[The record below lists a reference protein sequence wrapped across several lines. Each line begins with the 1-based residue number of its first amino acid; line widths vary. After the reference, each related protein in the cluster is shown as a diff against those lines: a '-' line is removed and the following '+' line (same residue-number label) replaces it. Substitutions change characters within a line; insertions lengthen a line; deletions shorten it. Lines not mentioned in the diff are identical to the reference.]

1 MKTIQASRLRATA
14 RRKNNSPN
22 GHLALP
28 VNGKHGSP
36 IRSSKLEVLP
46 PVKKLK
52 DEERARLAAYEAVI
66 ETNLQQFV
74 DVVLS
79 LKKIKDGRL
88 YREYG
93 EFEDYCRIK
102 FDFGRA
108 HSYRMLASAKVI
120 ADLQKLQSGDGKAG
134 QKSPIGD
141 FLLPRNEAQ
150 ARELARIKQPEK
162 RLDVLKL
169 VAKKS
174 GHAPL
179 NAAVIREA
187 VTKLKL
193 APAKPEGQ
201 NSYHEPIRYS
211 TDLKIFLKWLERLKK
226 LAEDG
231 EKSALVYHL
240 EKAIKDEAILPEMP
254 EMVLI
259 RGVNEQHGW
268 MGNMSAHPVIHQNQT
283 FRTTEALFQWLRFDG
298 HPEIQKRLIA
308 EKSPMA
314 VKMVAKKH
322 RRLLEKPDSGI
333 DLKMMRQCLK
343 LKIKQHPE
351 LKEKLLAT
359 GDKLIVED
367 CSARPR
373 GDSFYWGMALIERQW
388 VGENH
393 LGKLWMKLREQQ
405 KVT

>member
-1 MKTIQASRLRATA
+1 MKTIRAPKLRAPA
-14 RRKNNSPN
+14 RRKINSTS
-22 GHLALP
+22 GHSTLP
-28 VNGKHGSP
+28 VNGKHRSP

-52 DEERARLAAYEAVI
+52 DKERERLAAYEAVI

-74 DVVLS
+74 EVVLA
-79 LKKIKDGRL
+79 LKKIKDAKL

-93 EFEDYCRIK
+93 EFEDYCRIR

-108 HSYRMLASAKVI
+108 HGYRMLASAKVI
-120 ADLQKLQSGDGKAG
+120 ADLQKLQSDDGEAG
-134 QKSPIGD
+134 QKSPNGD
-141 FLLPRNEAQ
+141 ILLPRNEAQ
-150 ARELARIKQPEK
+150 ARELARIKQPKK
-162 RLDVLKL
+162 RLEVLKL
-169 VAKKS
+169 VAKET

-193 APAKPEGQ
+193 VPAKPAGQ
-201 NSYHEPIRYS
+201 NSYYEPARYN
-211 TDLKIFLKWLERLKK
+211 TDLKIFLQWLERLKK
-226 LAEDG
+226 LADDG
-231 EKSALVYHL
+231 KKSALMSL
-240 EKAIKDEAILPEMP
+240 LKKAIKDKAILPEMP
-254 EMVLI
+254 EMVFI
-259 RGVNEQHGW
+259 RGVDEQHGW
-268 MGNMSAHPVIHQNQT
+268 MGNMSAHSVIYQNQT

-322 RRLLEKPDSGI
+322 RRLLVNPDSAI

-343 LKIKQHPE
+343 LKIEQHAK

-373 GDSFYWGMALIERQW
+373 GDAFYWGMALIAGQW

-393 LGKLWMKLREQQ
+393 LGELWVKLREQE
-405 KVT
+405 KII

>member
-1 MKTIQASRLRATA
+1 MKTSQASKPRASA
-14 RRKNNSPN
+14 RRKISSTS
-22 GHLALP
+22 GHSALP
-28 VNGKHGSP
+28 VNGKPNSL

-46 PVKKLK
+46 LVKKLK

-66 ETNLQQFV
+66 EANLQQFV
-74 DVVLS
+74 EVVLS

-150 ARELARIKQPEK
+150 ARELARIKQTEK

-169 VAKKS
+169 VAKN
-174 GHAPL
+174 GRAPL

-193 APAKPEGQ
+193 APAKPAGQ
-201 NSYHEPIRYS
+201 NSYYEPTRYS
-211 TDLKIFLKWLERLKK
+211 TDLKMFLKWLERLKK
-226 LAEDG
+226 LADDG
-231 EKSALVYHL
+231 KKSEMIHL
-240 EKAIKDEAILPEMP
+240 LKKAIKDKAILPEMP

-259 RGVNEQHGW
+259 RGVDEQYGW
-268 MGNMSAHPVIHQNQT
+268 MGNMSAHPVIYHNQK

-314 VKMVAKKH
+314 VKMVAKKY
-322 RRLLEKPDSGI
+322 RRLLVGPDSAI

-343 LKIKQHPE
+343 LKIKQHAE

-393 LGKLWMKLREQQ
+393 LGELWMELREQE
-405 KVT
+405 KII

>member
-1 MKTIQASRLRATA
+1 MKTIQSSRLRASA
-14 RRKNNSPN
+14 RRKNNSTN
-22 GHLALP
+22 GRSALS
-28 VNGKHGSP
+28 VNGKHGSL
-36 IRSSKLEVLP
+36 IRSGKLEVLP
-46 PVKKLK
+46 PVKKLEDK
-52 DEERARLAAYEAVI
+52 ERVRLAAYEAVI

-74 DVVLS
+74 EVVLS

-93 EFEDYCRIK
+93 EFEEYCRIK

-150 ARELARIKQPEK
+150 ARELARIKQTEK

-169 VAKKS
+169 VAKN
-174 GHAPL
+174 GRAPL

-193 APAKPEGQ
+193 APAKPPKQ
-201 NSYHEPIRYS
+201 TSYYVPARYS

-226 LAEDG
+226 LADDG
-231 EKSALVYHL
+231 EKSALVYLL
-240 EKAIKDEAILPEMP
+240 EKAIKDKAILPEMP
-254 EMVLI
+254 EMVFI
-259 RGVNEQHGW
+259 RGVDEQHGW

-322 RRLLEKPDSGI
+322 RRLLVNPDSGI

-373 GDSFYWGMALIERQW
+373 GDAFYWGMALIERQW

-393 LGKLWMKLREQQ
+393 LGKLWMELREQE
-405 KVT
+405 KIT

>member
-1 MKTIQASRLRATA
+1 MKTIQVSRLRASA
-14 RRKNNSPN
+14 RRKINSTS

-28 VNGKHGSP
+28 VNGKHLSP

-52 DEERARLAAYEAVI
+52 DKERARLAACEAVI
-66 ETNLQQFV
+66 EANLTQFV
-74 DVVLS
+74 EVVLM
-79 LKKIKDGRL
+79 LKEIKDKGL
-88 YREYG
+88 FREYG
-93 EFEDYCRIK
+93 DFDTYCRVR

-120 ADLQKLQSGDGKAG
+120 ASLKKLQSSDGKTG
-134 QKSPIGD
+134 KKSPNGD
-141 FLLPRNEAQ
+141 ILLPRNEAQ

-162 RLDVLKL
+162 RLEALKL
-169 VAKKS
+169 AAKKT

-187 VTKLKL
+187 VMKLKL
-193 APAKPEGQ
+193 APAKPAGQ
-201 NSYHEPIRYS
+201 NSYYEPARYS

-226 LAEDG
+226 LAEAG
-231 EKSALVYHL
+231 EKDALMSL
-240 EKAIKDEAILPEMP
+240 LKKAIKDKAILPKMP

-259 RGVNEQHGW
+259 RGVKEQHGW
-268 MGNMSAHPVIHQNQT
+268 MGNMSAHPVIYQNQK

-322 RRLLEKPDSGI
+322 RRLLENPDSEI
-333 DLKMMRQCLK
+333 DLKMMRLCLK
-343 LKIKQHPE
+343 LKIKQHAE
-351 LKEKLLAT
+351 LKAKLLAT
-359 GDKLIVED
+359 SDKLIVED

-373 GDSFYWGMALIERQW
+373 GDAFYWGMALIEGQW

-393 LGKLWMKLREQQ
+393 LGELWMELRKQENF
-405 KVT
+405 T

>member
-1 MKTIQASRLRATA
+1 MKTSQASKPRASA
-14 RRKNNSPN
+14 RRKDNSTN
-22 GHLALP
+22 GHSALP
-28 VNGKHGSP
+28 VDGKRRSP

-52 DEERARLAAYEAVI
+52 DKERERLAACEAVI
-66 ETNLQQFV
+66 ETNLTQFV
-74 DVVLS
+74 AVVLK
-79 LKKIKDGRL
+79 LKEIKDGRL

-93 EFEDYCRIK
+93 EFEDYCRAR

-120 ADLQKLQSGDGKAG
+120 ADLKKLQSGDGKAG

-162 RLDVLKL
+162 RLEVLKL
-169 VAKKS
+169 ATKTN

-193 APAKPEGQ
+193 APAKPPKQ
-201 NSYHEPIRYS
+201 TSYYVPARYS

-231 EKSALVYHL
+231 EKSALMSL
-240 EKAIKDEAILPEMP
+240 LKKAIKDKAILPEMP
-254 EMVLI
+254 EMVFI
-259 RGVNEQHGW
+259 RGVDEQHGW
-268 MGNMSAHPVIHQNQT
+268 MGNMSAHSVIHQNQT
-283 FRTTEALFQWLRFDG
+283 FRTTEALFQWLRFEG
-298 HPEIQKRLIA
+298 HPEIQKRLFA

-322 RRLLEKPDSGI
+322 RRLLDKPDSGI
-333 DLKMMRQCLK
+333 DLKMMRSCLK
-343 LKIKQHPE
+343 LKIKQHAE

-373 GDSFYWGMALIERQW
+373 GDAFYWGMALIERQW

-393 LGKLWMKLREQQ
+393 LGKIWMELRGQE
-405 KVT
+405 KIT